1 MEALQQAIL
10 SGQIPAGTEMTQNEL
25 AESLGVSRMPVREA
39 LMILEYQGLIIRL
52 PNNHVKA
59 ADLNEDALRQI
70 LALGAQ
76 LERQAMRAL
85 PQDAMLAGGE
95 MLQHRTLRTVLSYP
109 LHRKL
114 LESIQETYIAF
125 AVSARPA
132 PVNDRL
138 SRLLMLDRQ
147 GSPDVLDAWN
157 TYEEE
162 LSASDFNDK
171 ESICW
176 DCKPIKLLPARERV
190 ASALRKAIIS
200 KSIPEGAEL
209 TLENTAQEL
218 GVSVTPVR
226 EAFQIL
232 ARDGLLEV
240 KQNKCAIVLGVT
252 EKNDSG
258 ALPVARCLGRDGV
271 YALLPE
277 QR

>member
-1 MEALQQAIL
+1 MEYIGIQKKNGGVVEALQQAIL

-39 LMILEYQGLIIRL
+39 LMNLEYQGLIIRL

-95 MLQHRTLRTVLSYP
+95 MLQHRTLRTVLPYP

-125 AVSARPA
+125 AVSARPT

-138 SRLLMLDRQ
+138 ARLLMLDRQ
-147 GSPDVLDAWN
+147 GSPDVPDAWN
-157 TYEEE
+157 AYEEE
-162 LSASDFNDK
+162 LLHL
-171 ESICW
+171 I
-176 DCKPIKLLPARERV
+176 
-190 ASALRKAIIS
+190 
-200 KSIPEGAEL
+200 L
-209 TLENTAQEL
+209 TIRSQYA
-218 GVSVTPVR
+218 G
-226 EAFQIL
+226 
-232 ARDGLLEV
+232 
-240 KQNKCAIVLGVT
+240 T
-252 EKNDSG
+252 ETH
-258 ALPVARCLGRDGV
+258 
-271 YALLPE
+271 
-277 QR
+277 

>member
-1 MEALQQAIL
+1 MNKIPNRKAICDVLLKEAETDKDIVVLCSDSRGSASLAPAIVWQCSRASEICERIKTNVMIDPDREQKKNGGVVEALQQAIL

-95 MLQHRTLRTVLSYP
+95 MLQHRTLRTVLPYP

-125 AVSARPA
+125 AVSARPT

-138 SRLLMLDRQ
+138 ARLLVLDRQ
-147 GSPDVLDAWN
+147 GSPDVPDAWN
-157 TYEEE
+157 AYEEE
-162 LSASDFNDK
+162 LLHL
-171 ESICW
+171 I
-176 DCKPIKLLPARERV
+176 
-190 ASALRKAIIS
+190 
-200 KSIPEGAEL
+200 L
-209 TLENTAQEL
+209 TIRSQYA
-218 GVSVTPVR
+218 G
-226 EAFQIL
+226 
-232 ARDGLLEV
+232 
-240 KQNKCAIVLGVT
+240 T
-252 EKNDSG
+252 ETH
-258 ALPVARCLGRDGV
+258 
-271 YALLPE
+271 
-277 QR
+277 

>member
-1 MEALQQAIL
+1 MEYIGIQKKNGGVVEALQQAIL

-52 PNNHVKA
+52 PNNRIKA
-59 ADLNEDALRQI
+59 ADLTEETLRQI

-95 MLQHRTLRTVLSYP
+95 MLQHLPYP

-125 AVSARPA
+125 AVSARPT

-138 SRLLMLDRQ
+138 ARLLMLDRQ

-162 LSASDFNDK
+162 LLHL
-171 ESICW
+171 I
-176 DCKPIKLLPARERV
+176 
-190 ASALRKAIIS
+190 
-200 KSIPEGAEL
+200 L
-209 TLENTAQEL
+209 TIRSQYA
-218 GVSVTPVR
+218 G
-226 EAFQIL
+226 
-232 ARDGLLEV
+232 
-240 KQNKCAIVLGVT
+240 T
-252 EKNDSG
+252 ETH
-258 ALPVARCLGRDGV
+258 
-271 YALLPE
+271 
-277 QR
+277 

>member
-1 MEALQQAIL
+1 MEYIGIQKKNGGVVEALQQAIL

-85 PQDAMLAGGE
+85 PQDAMLAGDE
-95 MLQHRTLRTVLSYP
+95 MLQHRTLRTVLPYP

-138 SRLLMLDRQ
+138 SRLLGPVLRRLFPQVAGDRAVMDSISANVSANLL
-147 GSPDVLDAWN
+147 GLGNAATPLGLEAARGMARKSPGV
-157 TYEEE
+157 
-162 LSASDFNDK
+162 ASDSLCMLVVCNTA
-171 ESICW
+171 SIQ
-176 DCKPIKLLPARERV
+176 LLPTTV
-190 ASALRKAIIS
+190 ASVRAAFGSAAPFDILPAVWIS
-200 KSIPEGAEL
+200 SLA
-209 TLENTAQEL
+209 
-218 GVSVTPVR
+218 SVTV
-226 EAFQIL
+226 
-232 ARDGLLEV
+232 GLL
-240 KQNKCAIVLGVT
+240 T
-252 EKNDSG
+252 
-258 ALPVARCLGRDGV
+258 AR
-271 YALLPE
+271 LLSRRKGGPA
-277 QR
+277 

>member
-1 MEALQQAIL
+1 MEYIGIQKKNGGVVEALQQAIL

-85 PQDAMLAGGE
+85 PQDAMLAGDE
-95 MLQHRTLRTVLSYP
+95 HRTLRTVLPYP

-125 AVSARPA
+125 AVSARPT

-138 SRLLMLDRQ
+138 ARLLMLDRQ
-147 GSPDVLDAWN
+147 GSPDVPDAWN
-157 TYEEE
+157 AYEEE
-162 LSASDFNDK
+162 LLHL
-171 ESICW
+171 I
-176 DCKPIKLLPARERV
+176 
-190 ASALRKAIIS
+190 
-200 KSIPEGAEL
+200 L
-209 TLENTAQEL
+209 TIRSQYA
-218 GVSVTPVR
+218 G
-226 EAFQIL
+226 
-232 ARDGLLEV
+232 
-240 KQNKCAIVLGVT
+240 T
-252 EKNDSG
+252 ETH
-258 ALPVARCLGRDGV
+258 
-271 YALLPE
+271 
-277 QR
+277 

>member
-1 MEALQQAIL
+1 MEYIGIQKKNGGVVEALQQAIL

-95 MLQHRTLRTVLSYP
+95 MLQHRTLRTVLPYP
-109 LHRKL
+109 

-125 AVSARPA
+125 AVSARPT

-138 SRLLMLDRQ
+138 ARLLMLDRQ
-147 GSPDVLDAWN
+147 GSPDVPDAWN
-157 TYEEE
+157 AYEEE
-162 LSASDFNDK
+162 LLHL
-171 ESICW
+171 I
-176 DCKPIKLLPARERV
+176 
-190 ASALRKAIIS
+190 
-200 KSIPEGAEL
+200 L
-209 TLENTAQEL
+209 TIRSQYA
-218 GVSVTPVR
+218 G
-226 EAFQIL
+226 
-232 ARDGLLEV
+232 
-240 KQNKCAIVLGVT
+240 T
-252 EKNDSG
+252 ETH
-258 ALPVARCLGRDGV
+258 
-271 YALLPE
+271 
-277 QR
+277 

>member
-1 MEALQQAIL
+1 MEYIGIQKKNGSVVEALQQAIL

-85 PQDAMLAGGE
+85 PQDAVLVGSE
-95 MLQHRTLRTVLSYP
+95 MLQHRTLRSALPYA

-125 AVSARPA
+125 AVNARPA
-132 PVNDRL
+132 PVSDRL
-138 SRLLMLDRQ
+138 IRLLSLDRQ
-147 GSPDVLDAWN
+147 GSPDVLSAWQ

-162 LSASDFNDK
+162 LLHL
-171 ESICW
+171 I
-176 DCKPIKLLPARERV
+176 L
-190 ASALRKAIIS
+190 
-200 KSIPEGAEL
+200 
-209 TLENTAQEL
+209 
-218 GVSVTPVR
+218 SVR
-226 EAFQIL
+226 
-232 ARDGLLEV
+232 
-240 KQNKCAIVLGVT
+240 
-252 EKNDSG
+252 S
-258 ALPVARCLGRDGV
+258 
-271 YALLPE
+271 
-277 QR
+277 

>member
-1 MEALQQAIL
+1 MEYIGIQKKNGGVVEALQQAIL

-52 PNNHVKA
+52 PNNRIKA
-59 ADLNEDALRQI
+59 ADLTEETLRQI

-85 PQDAMLAGGE
+85 PKDAMLAGGE
-95 MLQHRTLRTVLSYP
+95 MLQHRTLRTVLPYP

-125 AVSARPA
+125 AVSARPT

-162 LSASDFNDK
+162 LLHL
-171 ESICW
+171 I
-176 DCKPIKLLPARERV
+176 
-190 ASALRKAIIS
+190 
-200 KSIPEGAEL
+200 L
-209 TLENTAQEL
+209 TIRSQYA
-218 GVSVTPVR
+218 G
-226 EAFQIL
+226 
-232 ARDGLLEV
+232 
-240 KQNKCAIVLGVT
+240 T
-252 EKNDSG
+252 ETH
-258 ALPVARCLGRDGV
+258 
-271 YALLPE
+271 
-277 QR
+277 